1 MKAIKKSNAL
11 CGGKINHINR
21 GGFTMTE
28 SQMAIITNALDRMIE
43 NQQRFMEISVQVLSD
58 GLVTDEYLA
67 AAKKSQDEL
76 FAVPSNLAAC
86 AVPAE

>member
-11 CGGKINHINR
+11 CGGKINHIDR

-28 SQMAIITNALDRMIE
+28 SQMAIINNALDLMIE
-43 NQQRFMEISVQVLSD
+43 NQQRFMEVSVQVLSD
-58 GLVTDEYLA
+58 GLITPEYLA
-67 AAKKSQDEL
+67 AAKISQDEL
-76 FAVPSNLAAC
+76 FAIPSSFASL